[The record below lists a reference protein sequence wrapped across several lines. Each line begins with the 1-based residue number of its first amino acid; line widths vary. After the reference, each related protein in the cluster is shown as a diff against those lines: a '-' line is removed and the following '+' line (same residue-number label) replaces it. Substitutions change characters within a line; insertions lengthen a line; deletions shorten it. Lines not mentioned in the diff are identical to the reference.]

1 LVHGE
6 LTKRTK
12 QLRTTKYTKEIK
24 PFLFVYFVVWPSFS
38 NRGSLQVHQGRAVV
52 SGARASHNG
61 VFRHSTHCRALVHA
75 KTGSM
80 PKRSSRMTVPEFVA
94 LKAAGR
100 KIAMLTAYDYP
111 TAALLDGAGIDA
123 ILVGD
128 SMSMVVQGHET
139 TLPVTLDEMIY
150 HAEMVGRAV
159 ERALVIVDLPFPTNH
174 LGVHKAIESAGRIL
188 KETRCQAVKL
198 EGGADQTENIA
209 GLVAA
214 GIPVMAHVG
223 LRPQSVHQ
231 MGGYRIQRDAE
242 RLRAD
247 AQSAQEAGAFAV
259 VLECIPTGI
268 AAEITA
274 ALKIP
279 TIGIG
284 AGAHCDGQVLVTH
297 DLVGLTFGYIPK
309 FVKQYADMKGIV
321 SDVATRYREDVQS
334 GRFPGPEQEFR
345 S

>member
-1 LVHGE
+1 M
-6 LTKRTK
+6 
-12 QLRTTKYTKEIK
+12 
-24 PFLFVYFVVWPSFS
+24 S
-38 NRGSLQVHQGRAVV
+38 
-52 SGARASHNG
+52 
-61 VFRHSTHCRALVHA
+61 
-75 KTGSM
+75 
-80 PKRSSRMTVPEFVA
+80 KRSSRITVPEFIG

-111 TAALLDGAGIDA
+111 TAAVLDTAGIDA

-159 ERALVIVDLPFPTNH
+159 EHALVIVDLPFPTNH
-174 LGVHKAIESAGRIL
+174 LGVHSAIESAGRIL
-188 KETRCQAVKL
+188 KQTRCQAVKL
-198 EGGADQTENIA
+198 EGGADQADVIA

-231 MGGYRIQRDAE
+231 MGGYRVQRDAQ
-242 RLRAD
+242 RLLAD
-247 AQSAQEAGAFAV
+247 ARAAQEAGAFAV
-259 VLECIPTGI
+259 VLECIPNQT

-284 AGAHCDGQVLVTH
+284 AGAQCDGQVLVTH
-297 DLVGLTFGYIPK
+297 DLLGFTSGYVPK
-309 FVKQYADMKGIV
+309 FVKQYADLKSVISGA
-321 SDVATRYREDVQS
+321 VAQYRQDVQE
-334 GRFPGPEQEFR
+334 GRFPGPQQ
-345 S
+345 